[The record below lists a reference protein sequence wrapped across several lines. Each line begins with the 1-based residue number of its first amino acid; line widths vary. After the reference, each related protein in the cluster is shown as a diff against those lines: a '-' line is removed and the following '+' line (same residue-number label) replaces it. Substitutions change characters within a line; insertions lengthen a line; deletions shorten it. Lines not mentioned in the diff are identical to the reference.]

1 MSRVAPRVGVFAG
14 AFSVFLLLSLL
25 LNSWLGVFPAV
36 ISGVVPMKFHLHY
49 YIANLLGLEFSSA
62 AYSESGVITL
72 QENVQLILL
81 PIVLMATRMGLR
93 KRPEFQMPK
102 TASLSEQAE
111 AMEAGTVARV
121 ESEKL
126 TGGIKILFS
135 RIILFGTLL
144 LFIFNSMLGIFPG
157 ILFNQSGM
165 KIHPLYAFARL
176 IGMDPSGP
184 TWSNAAMLS
193 AQEIIM
199 IWVMVFI
206 IPIAFSLRPKP
217 VQSSEPSAELPPVG
231 RSNDRVINPLAA
243 EVIASVLGEA
253 QRVDSEI
260 VESALDEM
268 DKIVESGINPTL
280 SGVMADLD
288 EEQTEDVEEESIE
301 PEFVLEG
308 PKEEAKLHLDKDDV
322 QAIEKEVEEHIIPD
336 ASTLLGIDT
345 SSQSHAESTPS
356 LEEMTSES
364 NLNQED
370 IQEDE
375 EEESEDL
382 QEDEDESDDLQEDE
396 SDDLQEDEV
405 SEEKEIE
412 NVSKSTPTIS
422 GEMSVRP
429 TSLPATAELDPKTGR
444 WMINGVPVGPKVT
457 STGLD
462 SDSNNRRIGGED
474 PLKESKKKEE
484 KTSQNAERRGE
495 KRGEKIETTESETP
509 PPKRTKDGQKEHEP
523 LPDMPEMTGRPNAE
537 RPKERKDD
545 VELPDMPK
553 F

>member
-14 AFSVFLLLSLL
+14 AVSVSLLLSLL

-81 PIVLMATRMGLR
+81 PIALMATRMGLR

-121 ESEKL
+121 ESEKQ

-135 RIILFGTLL
+135 RIILLGTLL
-144 LFIFNSMLGIFPG
+144 LFIFNSILGILPG

-193 AQEIIM
+193 AQEIMM

-206 IPIAFSLRPKP
+206 TPIAFSLRPKP
-217 VQSSEPSAELPPVG
+217 VQSAEPSAELPPVG

-253 QRVDSEI
+253 QRVDSET

-268 DKIVESGINPTL
+268 DKIVESGINPTPL
-280 SGVMADLD
+280 GVMADLD
-288 EEQTEDVEEESIE
+288 EEQTEDVEEKSID

-322 QAIEKEVEEHIIPD
+322 QAIEKEVEDSIIPD

-345 SSQSHAESTPS
+345 TSQPHAESTPS
-356 LEEMTSES
+356 LEEMTSEN
-364 NLNQED
+364 NLEEED

-382 QEDEDESDDLQEDE
+382 QQDEEESE
-396 SDDLQEDEV
+396 DLQEDEV

-474 PLKESKKKEE
+474 PLKESKKTEE